1 MISEF
6 QDLSDKIDRLAQ
18 LTQSLR
24 AENYL
29 LRQANTLLSAENL
42 AFKERL
48 IEAQRRVEALLD
60 ELPKPPDAPDAEE
73 EPAEDASVADASVA
87 DASAQE
93 APRDPN
99 APIPPHLAHAQRQ
112 GAR

>member
-24 AENYL
+24 AENHL
-29 LRQANTLLSAENL
+29 LRQANSLLSAENG

-48 IEAQRRVEALLD
+48 AEAQRRVEALL
-60 ELPKPPDAPDAEE
+60 EQFPAP
-73 EPAEDASVADASVA
+73 
-87 DASAQE
+87 E
-93 APRDPN
+93 APEAPEDDAGEPN
-99 APIPPHLAHAQRQ
+99 EATQ
-112 GAR
+112 

>member
-60 ELPKPPDAPDAEE
+60 ELPKPPDASDAEE
-73 EPAEDASVADASVA
+73 EPGADAPR
-87 DASAQE
+87 QE
-93 APRDPN
+93 APHDAD
-99 APIPPHLAHAQRQ
+99 APVSPQLAHTHRQ
-112 GAR
+112 GAL

>member
-29 LRQANTLLSAENL
+29 LRQANTLLSAENVS
-42 AFKERL
+42 FKERL
-48 IEAQRRVEALLD
+48 FVAQQRIQAMLD
-60 ELPKPPDAPDAEE
+60 ELPKPPGEE
-73 EPAEDASVADASVA
+73 VKGNDADADAAVA
-87 DASAQE
+87 TSNPDSE
-93 APRDPN
+93 A
-99 APIPPHLAHAQRQ
+99 
-112 GAR
+112 AR

>member
-29 LRQANTLLSAENL
+29 LRQANALLSAENL

-48 IEAQRRVEALLD
+48 IEAQRRVEAVL
-60 ELPKPPDAPDAEE
+60 EQLPPPPGEE
-73 EPAEDASVADASVA
+73 GGEDADGEGDGEGAVASNE
-87 DASAQE
+87 SE
-93 APRDPN
+93 ATR
-99 APIPPHLAHAQRQ
+99 
-112 GAR
+112 

>member
-60 ELPKPPDAPDAEE
+60 ELPKPPDASDAEE
-73 EPAEDASVADASVA
+73 EPDADASL
-87 DASAQE
+87 QE
-93 APRDPN
+93 APP
-99 APIPPHLAHAQRQ
+99 APDAPVSPQLAHTHRQ
-112 GAR
+112 GAL

>member
-6 QDLSDKIDRLAQ
+6 QELSDKIDRLAQ

-60 ELPKPPDAPDAEE
+60 ELPKPPEDPENEEGGAGEAGTPGPDMSRNGAGSG
-73 EPAEDASVADASVA
+73 ASNGTNNGAGNN
-87 DASAQE
+87 E
-93 APRDPN
+93 A
-99 APIPPHLAHAQRQ
+99 
-112 GAR
+112 AR

>member
-42 AFKERL
+42 SFKERL
-48 IEAQRRVEALLD
+48 LAAQQRIEAMLD
-60 ELPKPPDAPDAEE
+60 ELPKPPGEN
-73 EPAEDASVADASVA
+73 ADGDQDGDSAALAA
-87 DASAQE
+87 DTTPGNSE
-93 APRDPN
+93 A
-99 APIPPHLAHAQRQ
+99 
-112 GAR
+112 AR

>member
-29 LRQANTLLSAENL
+29 LRQANTLLSAENV

-60 ELPKPPDAPDAEE
+60 ELPKPPDASDDADALAEETPPDAH
-73 EPAEDASVADASVA
+73 
-87 DASAQE
+87 
-93 APRDPN
+93 APV
-99 APIPPHLAHAQRQ
+99 PPHLAHAR
-112 GAR
+112 GEGTA

>member
-29 LRQANTLLSAENL
+29 LRQANSLLSAENL
-42 AFKERL
+42 SFKERML
-48 IEAQRRVEALLD
+48 LAQSRVEALL
-60 ELPKPPDAPDAEE
+60 EQFPAPAAQAAADADDAEGK
-73 EPAEDASVADASVA
+73 ADADSQAHA
-87 DASAQE
+87 DAQRKSADAAHDSE
-93 APRDPN
+93 AT
-99 APIPPHLAHAQRQ
+99 Q
-112 GAR
+112 

>member
-18 LTQSLR
+18 MTQSLR

-29 LRQANTLLSAENL
+29 LRQANVLLSAENL

-48 IEAQRRVEALLD
+48 VEAQRRVEAVLED
-60 ELPKPPDAPDAEE
+60 LPKPPVDETDNEDDEPAPD
-73 EPAEDASVADASVA
+73 D
-87 DASAQE
+87 E
-93 APRDPN
+93 APRTHDSSE
-99 APIPPHLAHAQRQ
+99 A
-112 GAR
+112 AR